1 MSLPLAFNTTVESI
15 PNEVP
20 YIYADSSKVLYWKNK
35 LSSSNKLRVG
45 LVWSGGSRPNQPEVW
60 RVNERR
66 NLPFHYLN
74 IFKSLDVHFYSLQ
87 KGDPAEKE
95 FKLLMQSSKNE
106 FNIIDYTD
114 ELLDFTDTAAL
125 IENLDLI
132 ISVDTSTAHLAAA
145 MGKPVWI
152 LNRFDN
158 CWRWLL
164 NRTDSPWYP
173 TVKLYRQETKGDW
186 ESVCKNVYED
196 LSKLPS

>member
-186 ESVCKNVYED
+186 ASVCKNVYED